1 MGMGARGLRLCLL
14 AWLLACGAAA
24 ARAQE
29 REAVDVNRLKAA
41 FLYNFSQFIE
51 WPDTSPASAD
61 APFVICL
68 AGAGKGTNNFSAA
81 LAPLEKRKHKGR
93 AIVVQRPSTLTEA
106 RKCQILYLPDAK
118 LALADGKP
126 LLPQLADAP
135 ILTVSEA
142 PDLAVSGAGIG
153 FVEQDGKLRLV
164 IDLGLLRPA
173 KLRPSAKLLEIAL
186 AVNGG

>member
-1 MGMGARGLRLCLL
+1 MAMGARVLQACMIALL
-14 AWLLACGAAA
+14 LGSKAPAAD
-24 ARAQE
+24 
-29 REAVDVNRLKAA
+29 REAVDINRLKAA

-51 WPDTSPASAD
+51 WPDTSFAGAD
-61 APFVICL
+61 APFVICVPGA
-68 AGAGKGTNNFSAA
+68 AGSFSAA

-93 AIVVQRPSTLTEA
+93 AIVIQRPNSVAEA
-106 RKCQILYLPDAK
+106 RKCQIIYLLDAK
-118 LALADGKP
+118 FALADGKP

-135 ILTVSEA
+135 ILSVSEA
-142 PDLAVSGAGIG
+142 RGLAVNGAGIG

-164 IDLGLLRPA
+164 IDLGLLRPV